1 MSENNVKWHPYPEEQ
16 IPKNIKRVF
25 VTLDFCNYLKS
36 VGIFC
41 TNSIYSF
48 NDKLYKVTA
57 WAELYDYY
65 EKPTKKS
72 ENYCDWKSK
81 DVKRP
86 IDGKHVVT
94 IVEYGRRNKKYVDT
108 LYSYMGMFVNTDK
121 SVIAYTDM
129 PEPYEKK
136 V

>member
-16 IPKNIKRVF
+16 IPKNIKKVF
-25 VTLDFCNYLKS
+25 ITID
-36 VGIFC
+36 
-41 TNSIYSF
+41 NSIHKYVLLIYSEDIEHYCDTS
-48 NDKLYKVTA
+48 NVVA
-57 WAELYDYY
+57 WAEVFDYY
-65 EKPTKKS
+65 KKPTKKS
-72 ENYCDWKSK
+72 ENYCDWKSN

-129 PEPYEKK
+129 PEPYKGDK
-136 V
+136 

>member
-1 MSENNVKWHPYPEEQ
+1 MAQVSRRQ
-16 IPKNIKRVF
+16 IPKNIKKVF
-25 VTLDFCNYLKS
+25 ITID
-36 VGIFC
+36 
-41 TNSIYSF
+41 NSIHKYVLLIYSEDIENF
-48 NDKLYKVTA
+48 CDTSNVVA
-57 WAELYDYY
+57 WAEVFDYY
-65 EKPTKKS
+65 KKPTKKS
-72 ENYCDWKSK
+72 ENYCDWKSN
-81 DVKRP
+81 DIKRP